1 MINKGRNILKDESG
15 SIAVDFTFGLTLAI
29 VSMGVFFAISLT
41 LSMVELTQYVAFA
54 TSRTYH
60 AGHLSQAT
68 QAARGDKKLRNLL
81 STEPFKT
88 MLKESG
94 WFEVKVE
101 DSALGN
107 YATEFNAADPRGRD
121 IFEGAKLTF
130 TADILDMSFPIIGG
144 NSDGPFTTNV
154 FSFLGREPSTQECM
168 ENFFKQKT
176 NLIQGLGY
184 TYPVNASAISV
195 VPDNGC

>member
-1 MINKGRNILKDESG
+1 MINKGKQILKDESG
-15 SIAVDFTFGLTLAI
+15 SLAVDFTFGLTLAI

-41 LSMVELTQYVAFA
+41 LSMIELTQYLAFA
-54 TSRTYH
+54 SSRTYY
-60 AGHLSQAT
+60 AGHLSQAS
-68 QAARGDKKLRNLL
+68 QAARGDRKLRNLL
-81 STEPFKT
+81 ATEPFKT

-101 DSALGN
+101 DTAIGN
-107 YATEFNAADPRGRD
+107 YATEFNASDPRGRD
-121 IFEGAKLTF
+121 IFEGAKLKF

-154 FSFLGREPSTQECM
+154 YSFLGREPSTQECI
-168 ENFFKQKT
+168 ENFYKQKT

-184 TYPVNASAISV
+184 TYPVAGDSIPV